1 MVYCPKCG
9 QRLSAGPRVTDDTK
23 VGWQGL
29 GEDDQKTVILPD
41 FGEGVPVKDDAAYK
55 TGPYTEMKTDPQ
67 MDFTPEDF
75 KVYSHFDTY
84 GEELFGDSVEEVTDA
99 TVLLQDGIPEDT
111 VQMPGYGGD
120 RIGYGGN
127 SSGHVPD
134 AASYEGSGASGGPG
148 PDFMR
153 SSGQKE
159 GAMKRNT
166 YDNRRPG
173 GPRQDQPPRQ
183 APREKYFPNGFLQ
196 EVPDIEPV
204 RRGQKFGPADFFAT
218 LFGLV
223 TLALCGYIFYTTHG
237 LSLIKQFFGGDMG
250 LIMENMDDLRYF
262 AQHQDVTWR
271 IFYEIA
277 ALTMVITAVT
287 VIFIILHCYV
297 KHQAVGILKGVLLII
312 DSFFMAG
319 LCGGY
324 FLYYVITING
334 GVFVEENLTGLVG
347 IAGVAMAAAAVLWF
361 IYMFIWGITSFFK
374 GFHPAVMAL
383 LALGFVFSIGL
394 VAFNVLV
401 GYKSCHNIMPEDAVM
416 ELLSTPV
423 MAGAFML
430 LSVVAC
436 IEDFMAKKI
445 VDMGE

>member
-1 MVYCPKCG
+1 MICATCGAQFPDNPDMVYCPKCG
-9 QRLSAGPRVTDDTK
+9 QRLWVQPKVSDDTK
-23 VGWQGL
+23 VGWQGF
-29 GEDDQKTVILPD
+29 GEDNGKTVILPD
-41 FGEGVPVKDDAAYK
+41 FGEGVPVKDEEEYK

-84 GEELFGDSVEEVTDA
+84 GEELFGDAAEEVSDA
-99 TVLLQDGIPEDT
+99 TVLTQDG
-111 VQMPGYGGD
+111 VPG
-120 RIGYGGN
+120 
-127 SSGHVPD
+127 
-134 AASYEGSGASGGPG
+134 AEGGPV

-153 SSGQKE
+153 SGQE
-159 GAMKRNT
+159 GGAMNRNT
-166 YDNRRPG
+166 YDNQRPPN
-173 GPRQDQPPRQ
+173 GPRPDYPPRQ

-196 EVPDIEPV
+196 ENPDIEPV

-218 LFGLV
+218 LLGLV

-277 ALTMVITAVT
+277 AMTMVITAVT
-287 VIFIILHCYV
+287 VFFIMLHCYV
-297 KHQAVGILKGVLLII
+297 KHQAVGILKGVLLIV

-324 FLYYVITING
+324 FLYYIITING

-347 IAGVAMAAAAVLWF
+347 IAGIAMAAAAVLWF

-423 MAGAFML
+423 MVGAFML

-436 IEDFMAKKI
+436 IEDFTAKKI
-445 VDMGE
+445 VDDGE

>member
-1 MVYCPKCG
+1 MICATCGAPFPNNPDMVYCPKCG
-9 QRLSAGPRVTDDTK
+9 QRLMAQSAVTDDTK

-29 GEDDQKTVILPD
+29 GEDNQKTVILPD
-41 FGEGVPVKDDAAYK
+41 FGEGVPVKDEEAYK

-84 GEELFGDSVEEVTDA
+84 GEELFGDAVEEVSDA
-99 TVLLQDGIPEDT
+99 TVLMDGGIVEDMVPE
-111 VQMPGYGGD
+111 
-120 RIGYGGN
+120 
-127 SSGHVPD
+127 
-134 AASYEGSGASGGPG
+134 
-148 PDFMR
+148 
-153 SSGQKE
+153 E
-159 GAMKRNT
+159 GAMNRNT
-166 YDNRRPG
+166 YDNRRPTG
-173 GPRQDQPPRQ
+173 GQRQDYPRQTPPRQDSPSRQTPPRQ

-196 EVPDIEPV
+196 EVPDVEPV

-218 LFGLV
+218 LLGLV

-277 ALTMVITAVT
+277 AITVVITAVA
-287 VIFIILHCYV
+287 VFLIMLHCYV

-347 IAGVAMAAAAVLWF
+347 IAGIAMAAAAVLWF
-361 IYMFIWGITSFFK
+361 VYMFIWGITSFFK

-423 MAGAFML
+423 MVGAFML

-436 IEDFMAKKI
+436 IEDFVAKKI
-445 VDMGE
+445 VDGGE